1 MKLKVQNLQ
10 GKVVSSI
17 EASDKVFRVQTST
30 GLVHQMVVG
39 YQANARQ
46 GTSDTKRRG
55 EVSGGGRKPYSQK
68 GTGRSR
74 QGSIRSPLL
83 RHGGV
88 AFGPHPRSYRQD
100 MPKRMRR
107 QALAVSLSEKVR
119 SNDLM
124 VVENLDLG
132 SSKTKEMATVL
143 TALKADKSVLLVADG
158 PSPEM
163 VRAAKNLQKVDT
175 LPAYQLNAYDVLR
188 HRKLVFTVGAVRK
201 TEELWGGQLG
211 RRTSFSG
218 ESEIVGGES

>member
-17 EASDKVFRVQTST
+17 EASDKVFDVRASN

-46 GTSDTKRRG
+46 GTSDTKKRG

-88 AFGPHPRSYRQD
+88 AFGPHPRSYRKD

-107 QALAVSLSEKVR
+107 QALAASLSEKVR

-143 TALKADKSVLLVADG
+143 TALKVDKSVLLVADG
-158 PSPEM
+158 PTPEM
-163 VRAAKNLQKVDT
+163 LRAAKNLQKVDT

-188 HRKLVFTVGAVRK
+188 HRKLVLTVGAVRK
-201 TEELWGGQLG
+201 TEELWSG
-211 RRTSFSG
+211 RRGRYSSSSV
-218 ESEIVGGES
+218 ESEVVGGES